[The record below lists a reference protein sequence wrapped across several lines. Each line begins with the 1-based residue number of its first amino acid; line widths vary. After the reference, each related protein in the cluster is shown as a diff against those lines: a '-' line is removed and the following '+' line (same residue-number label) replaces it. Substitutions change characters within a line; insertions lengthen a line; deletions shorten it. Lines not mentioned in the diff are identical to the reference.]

1 MMKKLAITFLL
12 LVSTL
17 PAAAQDWSFGAST
30 GPFVF
35 GDFLHRKLRPS
46 TGNGSSGT
54 QTLTLSAATRAGLA
68 VDLERSL
75 GQRWAVRGE
84 ASFTRSPLTVRQ
96 SGSSGG
102 VELNAGEMDVVTLM
116 VPIVFRIN
124 PHGTFRFHIM
134 GGPAAAA
141 YHLDAPRNVSGVR
154 PAFEGTE
161 YKYGVA
167 FGGGMTWWLRER
179 FALEGAITDTIT
191 GSPVEEEQFA
201 DRSGIDIPNP
211 HNVHTTVGIRWRF

>member
-1 MMKKLAITFLL
+1 MMKKVALAVLL
-12 LVSTL
+12 LSSAL
-17 PAAAQDWSFGAST
+17 PAAAQNWSFGAST

-35 GDFLHRKLRPS
+35 GDFLHRKLRPT

-68 VDLERSL
+68 VDLERSF
-75 GQRWAVRGE
+75 GERWAVRAE
-84 ASFTRSPLTVRQ
+84 AAFTRSPLTVRQ
-96 SGSSGG
+96 SGSGG
-102 VELNAGEMDVVTLM
+102 VELDAGEMDVTTVI
-116 VPIVFRIN
+116 VPIIFRIN
-124 PHGTFRFHIM
+124 PHGTFRFHVM

-141 YHLDAPRNVSGVR
+141 YHLDAPRNVTGVR

-167 FGGGMTWWLRER
+167 FGGGAAWWLRER
-179 FALEGAITDTIT
+179 FAIEGAITDTIT

-201 DRSGIDIPNP
+201 DRTGIEIPKP
-211 HNVHTTVGIRWRF
+211 HNVHTTIGLRWRF